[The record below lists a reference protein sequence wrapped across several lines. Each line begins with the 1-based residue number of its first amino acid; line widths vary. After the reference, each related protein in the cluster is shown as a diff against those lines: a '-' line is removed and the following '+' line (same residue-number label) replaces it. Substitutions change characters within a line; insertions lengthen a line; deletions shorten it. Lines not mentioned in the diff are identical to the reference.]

1 MNSEIALLVPKR
13 EPEEID
19 CAVDCLDG
27 YLPTRAD
34 ASDGN
39 VGPCFPKRKNGGAC
53 NMKVPLESALGA
65 HQAAHLLQLWL
76 GFQTEDAPPECMG
89 KQQFQPCLCN
99 EHFTKLGSTEKHEDM
114 IQGEQYPHY

>member
-1 MNSEIALLVPKR
+1 MLQVLRNLL
-13 EPEEID
+13 
-19 CAVDCLDG
+19 
-27 YLPTRAD
+27 
-34 ASDGN
+34 S
-39 VGPCFPKRKNGGAC
+39 

-99 EHFTKLGSTEKHEDM
+99 EHFTKLGSAEKHEDM
-114 IQGEQYPHY
+114 IQASSTRTTDCTATRTVVMERTVAVHYSKDSSDGTYFI